1 MLGKVYIV
9 LDFANEQ
16 EKEQVQEIFKEVSNM
31 RLINGGQI
39 LSIYPFVRAH
49 QREVVQLFYLIKNNG
64 VKGLMSLQG
73 ASLIKQ
79 LISR

>member
-16 EKEQVQEIFKEVSNM
+16 DKEQVQEILKEVSNM
-31 RLINGGQI
+31 RITNGSQI
-39 LSIYPFVRAH
+39 LSIYPFIKAH
-49 QREVVQLFYLIKNNG
+49 QYEIIQLFNLIKNNG
-64 VKGLMSLQG
+64 VKALLSLQG

-79 LISR
+79 LMSR